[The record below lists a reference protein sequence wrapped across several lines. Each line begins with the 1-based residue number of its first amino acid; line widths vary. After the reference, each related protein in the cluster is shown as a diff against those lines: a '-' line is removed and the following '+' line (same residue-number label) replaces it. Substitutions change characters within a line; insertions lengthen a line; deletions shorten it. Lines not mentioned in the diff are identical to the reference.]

1 MKRRLAAL
9 LLVLLCLPL
18 TACQKQQN
26 LYSATWFDLFDTVAI
41 VQGYAD
47 SQDSWNAQTQTVYSD
62 LQRYNELFDIYHH
75 YDGVTNLYDVNAQ
88 AAAAPVQVSDELYAF
103 LRWCKDTAYPAAN
116 GATNIAAGAVLRLW
130 HDARESDSPAPPDA
144 DAIAAALAH
153 IGIEDLVLDDVAQ
166 TVYFAD
172 PEMALDVGA
181 VGKGYAVEQT
191 ARAAQARGLTSALL
205 NIGGNVRAIGTKPG
219 GKPWTAG
226 VENPWGDDPAYIQA
240 VELADGDSLVI
251 SGDYQRYFE
260 YDGVRYA
267 HLIDLTTGYP
277 AATSAAWPCWPAPT
291 PEVWP
296 TRFPPGCSVCP
307 RRPAKP
313 WPRKTTMP
321 SSGCTLTRPRAR
333 AQTGRNKNNPRL
345 PEIGGYIFAVNLYKL
360 SKGTRNFPKRQR
372 KKSRMVEGR
381 SLHSVPLAFWSISQ
395 KSQFI
400 PSGATRKFCDVA

>member
-1 MKRRLAAL
+1 MKRRLTAL
-9 LLVLLCLPL
+9 LLALLCLPL

-47 SQDSWNAQTQTVYSD
+47 SQDSWNAQTQAMYSD

-75 YDGVTNLYDVNAQ
+75 YDGVINLYDVNAR

-153 IGIEDLVLDDVAQ
+153 VDIEDLVLDDAAQ

-205 NIGGNVRAIGTKPG
+205 NIGGNVRAIGTKP
-219 GKPWTAG
+219 
-226 VENPWGDDPAYIQA
+226 
-240 VELADGDSLVI
+240 DGDSLVI

-277 AATSAAWPCWPAPT
+277 ARYVS
-291 PEVWP
+291 
-296 TRFPPGCSVCP
+296 SV
-307 RRPAKP
+307 AV
-313 WPRKTTMP
+313 
-321 SSGCTLTRPRAR
+321 LAR
-333 AQTGRNKNNPRL
+333 DDTGGLADALSTGLFCL
-345 PEIGGYIFAVNLYKL
+345 PEETGQALAAQNHYAVLWMHP
-360 SKGTRNFPKRQR
+360 GETT
-372 KKSRMVEGR
+372 SR
-381 SLHSVPLAFWSISQ
+381 SADWPQ
-395 KSQFI
+395 
-400 PSGATRKFCDVA
+400 

>member
-1 MKRRLAAL
+1 M
-9 LLVLLCLPL
+9 
-18 TACQKQQN
+18 
-26 LYSATWFDLFDTVAI
+26 
-41 VQGYAD
+41 
-47 SQDSWNAQTQTVYSD
+47 
-62 LQRYNELFDIYHH
+62 
-75 YDGVTNLYDVNAQ
+75 
-88 AAAAPVQVSDELYAF
+88 QVSDELYAF

-153 IGIEDLVLDDVAQ
+153 IDIENLVLDDAAQ

-277 AATSAAWPCWPAPT
+277 ARYVS
-291 PEVWP
+291 
-296 TRFPPGCSVCP
+296 SV
-307 RRPAKP
+307 AV
-313 WPRKTTMP
+313 
-321 SSGCTLTRPRAR
+321 LAR
-333 AQTGRNKNNPRL
+333 ADTGGLADALSTGLFCL
-345 PEIGGYIFAVNLYKL
+345 PEETGQALAAQNHYAVLWMHPDE
-360 SKGTRNFPKRQR
+360 TT
-372 KKSRMVEGR
+372 SR
-381 SLHSVPLAFWSISQ
+381 SADWPQ
-395 KSQFI
+395 
-400 PSGATRKFCDVA
+400 

>member
-1 MKRRLAAL
+1 MKRRLTAL

-47 SQDSWNAQTQTVYSD
+47 SQDSWNAQTQAMYSD

-75 YDGVTNLYDVNAQ
+75 YDGVINLYDVNAR

-103 LRWCKDTAYPAAN
+103 LRWCKDTAYL
-116 GATNIAAGAVLRLW
+116 G

-144 DAIAAALAH
+144 DAIAAALTH
-153 IGIEDLVLDDVAQ
+153 IDIEDLVLDDAAQ

-226 VENPWGDDPAYIQA
+226 VENPWGDDPTYIQA

-277 AATSAAWPCWPAPT
+277 ARYVS
-291 PEVWP
+291 
-296 TRFPPGCSVCP
+296 SV
-307 RRPAKP
+307 AV
-313 WPRKTTMP
+313 
-321 SSGCTLTRPRAR
+321 LAR
-333 AQTGRNKNNPRL
+333 ADTGGLADALSTGLFCL
-345 PEIGGYIFAVNLYKL
+345 PEETGQALAAQNHYAVLWMHPDE
-360 SKGTRNFPKRQR
+360 TT
-372 KKSRMVEGR
+372 SR
-381 SLHSVPLAFWSISQ
+381 SADWPQ
-395 KSQFI
+395 
-400 PSGATRKFCDVA
+400 

>member
-1 MKRRLAAL
+1 MKRRLTAL

-47 SQDSWNAQTQTVYSD
+47 SQDSWNAQTQAMYSD

-75 YDGVTNLYDVNAQ
+75 YDGVINLYDVN
-88 AAAAPVQVSDELYAF
+88 
-103 LRWCKDTAYPAAN
+103 
-116 GATNIAAGAVLRLW
+116 
-130 HDARESDSPAPPDA
+130 
-144 DAIAAALAH
+144 
-153 IGIEDLVLDDVAQ
+153 
-166 TVYFAD
+166 
-172 PEMALDVGA
+172 
-181 VGKGYAVEQT
+181 

-277 AATSAAWPCWPAPT
+277 ARYVS
-291 PEVWP
+291 
-296 TRFPPGCSVCP
+296 SV
-307 RRPAKP
+307 AV
-313 WPRKTTMP
+313 
-321 SSGCTLTRPRAR
+321 LAR
-333 AQTGRNKNNPRL
+333 ADTGGLADALSTGLFCL
-345 PEIGGYIFAVNLYKL
+345 PEETGQALAAQNHYAVLWMHPDE
-360 SKGTRNFPKRQR
+360 TT
-372 KKSRMVEGR
+372 SR
-381 SLHSVPLAFWSISQ
+381 SADWPQ
-395 KSQFI
+395 
-400 PSGATRKFCDVA
+400 